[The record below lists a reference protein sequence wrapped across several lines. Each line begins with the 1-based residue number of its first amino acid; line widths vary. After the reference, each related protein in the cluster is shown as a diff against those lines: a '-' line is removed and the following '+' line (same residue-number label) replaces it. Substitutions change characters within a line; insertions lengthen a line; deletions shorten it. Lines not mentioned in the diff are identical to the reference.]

1 MIGVSLMSLAII
13 FFISRIIK
21 NTKSR
26 VAAITIIFC
35 FGFIKIYEGYSAFEL
50 IYSFF
55 NTPSMLCITICIY
68 FIIAESNN
76 IYKANKH
83 HNIFNQYSFIVL
95 CIYGGILYLG
105 TLNLIPFDLYYLETK
120 YQAIAVLF
128 MASIIICIDKAMGL
142 CITLS
147 LIAFMLSKK
156 QSITESIL
164 DPYLW
169 IYSLAYSTYIITLSL
184 IKNIKNAT
192 KGKK

>member
-1 MIGVSLMSLAII
+1 
-13 FFISRIIK
+13 
-21 NTKSR
+21 
-26 VAAITIIFC
+26 
-35 FGFIKIYEGYSAFEL
+35 
-50 IYSFF
+50 
-55 NTPSMLCITICIY
+55 
-68 FIIAESNN
+68 
-76 IYKANKH
+76 
-83 HNIFNQYSFIVL
+83 
-95 CIYGGILYLG
+95 
-105 TLNLIPFDLYYLETK
+105 
-120 YQAIAVLF
+120 
-128 MASIIICIDKAMGL
+128 MGL